1 MLKKKHDMFRS
12 TVAFVIPI
20 EYLGLSAKTI
30 EETYKSCL
38 VRLLEGNNGYLEFT
52 FKGMPYVVENV
63 RQITL

>member
-1 MLKKKHDMFRS
+1 M
-12 TVAFVIPI
+12 AFVIPI

-52 FKGMPYVVENV
+52 FKGLPYVVENV